1 IESGNSVSFY
11 VFDDEGYRL
20 QYSTNLD
27 SGDGLNVELDG
38 GKTYTLCVTEYSGFV
53 PYTFII
59 GAPKDAVDITGYDIV
74 NDSIQFNGQKNLYS
88 FTADRSGDHDFV
100 ISNTQNGF
108 SCSVYVYNSDG
119 YRIDYGTSL
128 SDDEYVSVGLDQGE
142 TYTVEVVYY
151 SGYGEYSLIVR

>member
-1 IESGNSVSFY
+1 MHSSN
-11 VFDDEGYRL
+11 
-20 QYSTNLD
+20 
-27 SGDGLNVELDG
+27 
-38 GKTYTLCVTEYSGFV
+38 
-53 PYTFII
+53 
-59 GAPKDAVDITGYDIV
+59 
-74 NDSIQFNGQKNLYS
+74 
-88 FTADRSGDHDFV
+88 ADRSGDHDFV